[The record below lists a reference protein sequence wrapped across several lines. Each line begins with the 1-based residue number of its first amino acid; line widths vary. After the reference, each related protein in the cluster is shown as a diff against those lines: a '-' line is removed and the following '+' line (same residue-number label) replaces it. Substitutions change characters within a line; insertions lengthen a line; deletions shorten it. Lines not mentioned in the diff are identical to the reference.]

1 LTDWSCFVVVT
12 SASTEPTRTE
22 CVTSTPSAS
31 SLSRSRRLTVTRSIC
46 GAMSA
51 FGSVALVKAIASGS
65 VVPVPLRWQAW
76 IVKRWPTVAQLW
88 TTSRESKLL
97 EPWSARCGLRAS

>member
-1 LTDWSCFVVVT
+1 M
-12 SASTEPTRTE
+12 
-22 CVTSTPSAS
+22 PSAS
-31 SLSRSRRLTVTRSIC
+31 SLGRASRDTVTRSIC

-51 FGSVALVKAIASGS
+51 FGMTASVRVTATGS
-65 VVPVPLRWQAW
+65 DELAPSRRQAW

-88 TTSRESKLL
+88 TTLRESKPL